1 MVLIVAKALLNMSA
15 MATTLPVTCK
25 IEFDRAVLPAE
36 TAQRAV
42 MKISLVTPEVPAQ
55 RERPPVNLAVVL
67 DRSGSMGGDKIVK
80 AREAAIEAL
89 RRLGPT
95 DIFSLIAFDHD
106 VETIVPAQ
114 AASNTAWIEERI
126 RAIQPRG
133 STAIFAG
140 VSQGAAELR
149 RNIESRRYVSR
160 IILLS
165 DGQANVGPSTPQ
177 ELGRLGASLVKEGIS
192 VTSVGVGIDYNED
205 LMTRISQQSDGNA
218 YFVAN
223 SGDLPRIFQVELG
236 SVLTVVAQQV
246 ILNISCTD
254 GVRPVRVIGR
264 EGRISGNGVEFT
276 LNQLYGGQEKFALV
290 EVELPPAKPDELR
303 DIATA
308 TCSFTDAIT
317 TRKGQVGASG
327 ALRFSGDRQTV
338 EESVNKSVQRE
349 LGLSL
354 AGEAMVDAVNLS
366 DSGDRRGASDKL
378 REESSRLRA
387 LSGRYNMPELERQAA
402 DLEGQADSIAE
413 QPLAPATRKMMIT
426 ESFQQRNQ
434 QNFK

>member
-1 MVLIVAKALLNMSA
+1 MRRIIQTTMVLIVAKALLNMSA

-89 RRLGPT
+89 RRRGPT

-205 LMTRISQQSDGNA
+205 LMTR
-218 YFVAN
+218 
-223 SGDLPRIFQVELG
+223 
-236 SVLTVVAQQV
+236 
-246 ILNISCTD
+246 
-254 GVRPVRVIGR
+254 
-264 EGRISGNGVEFT
+264 
-276 LNQLYGGQEKFALV
+276 
-290 EVELPPAKPDELR
+290 
-303 DIATA
+303 
-308 TCSFTDAIT
+308 
-317 TRKGQVGASG
+317 
-327 ALRFSGDRQTV
+327 
-338 EESVNKSVQRE
+338 
-349 LGLSL
+349 
-354 AGEAMVDAVNLS
+354 
-366 DSGDRRGASDKL
+366 
-378 REESSRLRA
+378 
-387 LSGRYNMPELERQAA
+387 
-402 DLEGQADSIAE
+402 
-413 QPLAPATRKMMIT
+413 
-426 ESFQQRNQ
+426 
-434 QNFK
+434 